1 MRFQN
6 RSQIFVTGFIPPKR
20 LIRNSSSTV
29 RMNMKANRLAAIFVP
44 DRNGSQAFRS
54 QKRDARRRV
63 GLEPRHQRS
72 PRITRGLSLDGGDDQ
87 GHRILLKA
95 LFGWPRP
102 LCGHAS
108 SDCTSSSLR
117 VLIDLA
123 FRNFGEG
130 FVRLFFFGKR
140 AFQKPDS
147 LV

>member
-1 MRFQN
+1 MVLRPFDRKN
-6 RSQIFVTGFIPPKR
+6 EMPVAASA
-20 LIRNSSSTV
+20 SS
-29 RMNMKANRLAAIFVP
+29 LATKGP
-44 DRNGSQAFRS
+44 
-54 QKRDARRRV
+54 RV
-63 GLEPRHQRS
+63 L
-72 PRITRGLSLDGGDDQ
+72 RGDFLWMGAPGDGGDDQ

-123 FRNFGEG
+123 FRNFGKG
-130 FVRLFFFGKR
+130 FVRLLFFGKR

>member
-1 MRFQN
+1 M
-6 RSQIFVTGFIPPKR
+6 GAP
-20 LIRNSSSTV
+20 
-29 RMNMKANRLAAIFVP
+29 
-44 DRNGSQAFRS
+44 G
-54 QKRDARRRV
+54 
-63 GLEPRHQRS
+63 
-72 PRITRGLSLDGGDDQ
+72 DGGEDQ
-87 GHRILLKA
+87 GHRICPLLA
-95 LFGWPRP
+95 SAGQGP

-130 FVRLFFFGKR
+130 FVRLLFFGKR